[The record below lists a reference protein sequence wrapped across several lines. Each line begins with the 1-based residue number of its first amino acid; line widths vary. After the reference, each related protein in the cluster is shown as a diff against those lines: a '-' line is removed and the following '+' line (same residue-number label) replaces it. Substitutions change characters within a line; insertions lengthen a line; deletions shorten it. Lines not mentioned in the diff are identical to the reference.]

1 MTTYIDTSA
10 FYALLDA
17 DDKNNLRAK
26 DAWLNLLQS
35 EERLVSNNYVLLETI
50 SLIQRRLGM
59 EAVRDFQ
66 QDTVPMIFVDWLGE
80 DRHQAAIS
88 ALLTSFRRQLSLTDC
103 SSFETMRKLGIRRVF
118 AYDPHFSEQGFNIIS

>member
-17 DDKNNLRAK
+17 DDKNHLPAK
-26 DAWLNLLQS
+26 DTWLKLLQDG
-35 EERLVSNNYVLLETI
+35 ELLVSNNYVLLETI

-66 QDTVPMIFVDWLGE
+66 QNTSHLIFVDWVGE
-80 DRHQAAIS
+80 NRHMAAIS

-103 SSFETMRKLGIRRVF
+103 SSFETMRKLGIHKVF
-118 AYDPHFSEQGFNIIS
+118 AYDPHFAEQGFEVFS